1 MRNIVI
7 SLILLALLGCRDY
20 EQMYHETAD
29 LNNRYLLQ
37 NEDLRAEIKKKRG
50 DIERMEVKRIRNNK
64 LSKQCNALSEGGVW
78 AALTGGEKVGI
89 FLILA
94 WSIGAWV
101 WILYVSQNREWV
113 KDKTG
118 GRLNVLLVSGL
129 LLLLFGC
136 ADWESKYNEEKRR
149 CENLSSLQTHLK
161 SELDNVESKHSY
173 EYSLLN
179 SSEEALK
186 KAQSRA
192 GEKGYV
198 FLQKNRLST
207 IVICVCLF
215 VWGYFLFFAR
225 NIIHQL
231 FKNRDETVTRI
242 VDSAF
247 IRI

>member
-7 SLILLALLGCRDY
+7 SLILLALLGCTDY
-20 EQMYHETAD
+20 EQKYHETAA
-29 LNNRYLLQ
+29 LNDRYLLE
-37 NEDLRAEIKKKRG
+37 NEELRAKIKEVRG
-50 DIERMEVKRIRNNK
+50 DIGRIEAKRISNNK
-64 LSKQCNALSEGGVW
+64 LSKQCIALSKGGVW

-89 FLILA
+89 FLMLA

-101 WILYVSQNREWV
+101 WILYVSRNREWV

-136 ADWESKYNEEKRR
+136 ADWESKYYKEEHRR
-149 CENLSSLQTHLK
+149 ENLSSLQTHLK
-161 SELDNVESKHSY
+161 SELNNVESKLSY

-198 FLQKNRLST
+198 FLQENRLST

-215 VWGYFLFFAR
+215 VWGCFLFFAR
-225 NIIHQL
+225 NIIYQL
-231 FKNRDETVTRI
+231 FKNNC
-242 VDSAF
+242 SP
-247 IRI
+247 